1 MKLLRKI
8 LMRYRAHAAL
18 RDQVGDFLALI
29 QYKIQGMQEDYTY
42 NEDHLEHD
50 DYYQTLLSKQRTLVM
65 LLDATKP
72 I

>member
-18 RDQVGDFLALI
+18 RDQVGDFLILI
-29 QYKIQGMQEDYTY
+29 EYKIQGMEEDYAY
-42 NEDHLEHD
+42 NTDHLEHD